1 MARNLAWRDLKTGMI
16 AFAAIVGVALS
27 ILLFARVG
35 ALHGDTASIYVVTD
49 DAPGV
54 LAGTEV
60 WLSGQKVGL
69 VKDIHFRPVTTDTL
83 ERLAIHLQILS
94 DQMHFIRRDAWAD
107 IRPGGN
113 LIGSP
118 VVWISSGTS
127 KVRALHAGDTL
138 KEIST
143 GKMKPVG
150 ERGAALGNRLSI
162 LADSTSKVLRLL
174 QSQAGTAGHLVGTGW
189 PKVTRQTDEIARL
202 ARRASTGGEGS
213 VALLLNG
220 DLGVKVARIRAAKD
234 SISTLMTSDRG
245 NVGRFRRDSTLM
257 KEVSHLQGQLD
268 SLKSTYSAG
277 SGIGRMKSDTTFK
290 VEMARVRAE
299 LALLMADL
307 KKHPLRYLKP

>member
-1 MARNLAWRDLKTGMI
+1 MARSLAWRNLKTGLI
-16 AFAAIVGVALS
+16 AFGAIVGLAIS

-35 ALHGDTASIYVVTD
+35 ALHGDTTNIYVVTD

-54 LAGTEV
+54 LSGTEV
-60 WLSGQKVGL
+60 WLSGEKVGL
-69 VKDIHFRPVTTDTL
+69 VKDVHFRPVTTDTL
-83 ERLAIHLQILS
+83 ERLAIHVEILS
-94 DQMHFIRRDAWAD
+94 KHIHFIRKDAWAD

-127 KVRALHAGDTL
+127 NVRAVHEGDTL

-143 GKMKPVG
+143 GKMRPVG
-150 ERGAALGNRLSI
+150 DRVAALGNRLGM
-162 LADSTSKVLRLL
+162 LTDSGGKVLRLL
-174 QSQAGTAGHLVGTGW
+174 QSQAGTAGRLVGTGW

-202 ARRASTGGEGS
+202 ARRASKGEGS

-220 DLGVKVARIRAAKD
+220 ELGQHVARIRAAKD
-234 SISTLMTSDRG
+234 SITVLVTTSRG
-245 NVGRFRRDSTLM
+245 NIGRFRKDSTLM
-257 KEVSHLQGQLD
+257 KQISHLQGELD
-268 SLKSTYSAG
+268 SVKTAYSTG
-277 SGIGRMKSDTTFK
+277 SGLSKMRSDSTLS

-299 LALLMADL
+299 LGLLMADL

>member
-1 MARNLAWRDLKTGMI
+1 MSRALAWSDLKIGTI
-16 AFAAIVGVALS
+16 ALFAIVGFALS

-35 ALHGDTASIYVVTD
+35 ALHGDTTSIYVVTD

-69 VKDIHFRPVTTDTL
+69 VKDIHFRPITTDTL

-118 VVWISSGTS
+118 VVFISSGTS
-127 KVRALHAGDTL
+127 KVRPLHEGDTL

-143 GKMKPVG
+143 GMMRPVG
-150 ERGAALGNRLSI
+150 DRVAALGTRLGM
-162 LADSTSKVLRLL
+162 LTDSGGKVLRLL
-174 QSQAGTAGHLVGTGW
+174 QSQAGTAGHLIGSGW

-202 ARRASTGGEGS
+202 ATRATRGEGS
-213 VALLLNG
+213 LALMLNG
-220 DLGVKVARIRAAKD
+220 ELGMKVARIRAAKD
-234 SISTLMTSDRG
+234 SITALMTTGRG
-245 NVGRFRRDSTLM
+245 NVGRFRKDSTLM
-257 KEVSHLQGQLD
+257 KQVSHLQGELD
-268 SLKSTYSAG
+268 SLKSAYASGA
-277 SGIGRMKSDTTFK
+277 GIGRMKSDTTLTH
-290 VEMARVRAE
+290 EMARVRVE
-299 LALLMADL
+299 LGLLMADL

>member
-1 MARNLAWRDLKTGMI
+1 MARTLAWRNLKTGLI
-16 AFAAIVGVALS
+16 AFGAIVGLAIS

-35 ALHGDTASIYVVTD
+35 ALHGDTTNIYVVTD

-54 LAGTEV
+54 LSGTEV
-60 WLSGQKVGL
+60 WLSGEKVGL
-69 VKDIHFRPVTTDTL
+69 VKDVHFRPVTTDTL
-83 ERLAIHLQILS
+83 ERLAIHVEILS
-94 DQMHFIRRDAWAD
+94 KHIHFIRKDAWAD

-127 KVRALHAGDTL
+127 NVRAVHEGDTL

-143 GKMKPVG
+143 GKMRPVG
-150 ERGAALGNRLSI
+150 DRVAALGNRLGM
-162 LADSTSKVLRLL
+162 LTDSGGKVLRLL
-174 QSQAGTAGHLVGTGW
+174 QSQAGTAGRLVGTGW

-202 ARRASTGGEGS
+202 ARRASKGEGS

-220 DLGVKVARIRAAKD
+220 ELGQHVARIRAAKD
-234 SISTLMTSDRG
+234 SITVLVTTSRG
-245 NVGRFRRDSTLM
+245 NIGRFRKDSTLM
-257 KEVSHLQGQLD
+257 KQISHLQGELD
-268 SLKSTYSAG
+268 SVKTAYSTG
-277 SGIGRMKSDTTFK
+277 SGLSKMRSDSTLS

-299 LALLMADL
+299 LGLLMADL

>member
-1 MARNLAWRDLKTGMI
+1 MSRALEWSDLKTGVI
-16 AFAAIVGVALS
+16 AFVAIVGFALS

-35 ALHGDTASIYVVTD
+35 ALHGDTTSIFVVTD

-54 LAGTEV
+54 LPGTEV

-94 DQMHFIRRDAWAD
+94 DQMHFIRKDAWAD

-118 VVWISSGTS
+118 VVFISSGTS
-127 KVRALHAGDTL
+127 KVGPLNEGDTL

-143 GKMKPVG
+143 GMMRPVG
-150 ERGAALGNRLSI
+150 DRVTALVTRLGM
-162 LADSTSKVLRLL
+162 LTDSGGKVLRLL
-174 QSQAGTAGHLVGTGW
+174 QSQAGTAGHLVGSGW

-202 ARRASTGGEGS
+202 ATRATRGEGS
-213 VALLLNG
+213 LALLLNG

-234 SISTLMTSDRG
+234 SITALMTTGRG
-245 NVGRFRRDSTLM
+245 NVGRFRKDSTLM
-257 KEVSHLQGQLD
+257 KQVSHLQGELD
-268 SLKSTYSAG
+268 SLKSAYSAG
-277 SGIGRMKSDTTFK
+277 AGIGRMKSDTTLTH
-290 VEMARVRAE
+290 EMARVRVE
-299 LALLMADL
+299 LGLLMADL